1 MNTTRISNILS
12 NNLCVSDMF
21 IIVIYQRHENNFSTG
36 DNSDVLYKIKIIF
49 IKSFIICLK
58 YLNFVV
64 SHMKYNIS
72 NSVLEIDKLW
82 YLKYHY

>member
-12 NNLCVSDMF
+12 NNLCVSGMF
-21 IIVIYQRHENNFSTG
+21 IIVIYQRHENNLSTG
-36 DNSDVLYKIKIIF
+36 DDSDVLYKIKIIF

-64 SHMKYNIS
+64 SHMKCNIS